1 MGTATSHLARTERW
15 RQESELLTQQAAD
28 EASPGRSRVASLEFD
43 DDVPALDV
51 YSGPLL
57 GRALPCCARSRGP
70 PTRGDMMMR
79 RSVCAGCALIV
90 AFVITLEVAA
100 RMIPAVADMRDNL
113 LLTGRLAM
121 QSIASVLKG

>member
-28 EASPGRSRVASLEFD
+28 EASPGRSRVASLEYD

-70 PTRGDMMMR
+70 PTRGEVMLR
-79 RSVCAGCALIV
+79 RNICAGCALV
-90 AFVITLEVAA
+90 FALVIALEVAA
-100 RMIPAVADMRDNL
+100 RMIPAVADMRGNL

-121 QSIASVLKG
+121 QSMASVLKG